1 LAISRDRKEELLA
14 QYEQDVRKSR
24 AVILTEYRGLKTPD
38 LERLREIV
46 RDADGGYSVIKLTL
60 FKLALERAGYPVPD
74 NLLDGPVA
82 AGYCYEEI
90 PAMAK
95 ALRDFA
101 KERDALVLTGGIMS
115 DRILSSEEVVAMAE
129 LPPLDVLRAQLI
141 GMISGPARN
150 LAGVVAGG
158 VRQVVNVLNAYA
170 DQEKQ
175 EAGAEA

>member
-1 LAISRDRKEELLA
+1 
-14 QYEQDVRKSR
+14 
-24 AVILTEYRGLKTPD
+24 
-38 LERLREIV
+38 
-46 RDADGGYSVIKLTL
+46 
-60 FKLALERAGYPVPD
+60 
-74 NLLDGPVA
+74 
-82 AGYCYEEI
+82 
-90 PAMAK
+90 
-95 ALRDFA
+95 
-101 KERDALVLTGGIMS
+101 
-115 DRILSSEEVVAMAE
+115 MAE

>member
-1 LAISRDRKEELLA
+1 
-14 QYEQDVRKSR
+14 
-24 AVILTEYRGLKTPD
+24 
-38 LERLREIV
+38 
-46 RDADGGYSVIKLTL
+46 
-60 FKLALERAGYPVPD
+60 
-74 NLLDGPVA
+74 
-82 AGYCYEEI
+82 
-90 PAMAK
+90 
-95 ALRDFA
+95 
-101 KERDALVLTGGIMS
+101 MS